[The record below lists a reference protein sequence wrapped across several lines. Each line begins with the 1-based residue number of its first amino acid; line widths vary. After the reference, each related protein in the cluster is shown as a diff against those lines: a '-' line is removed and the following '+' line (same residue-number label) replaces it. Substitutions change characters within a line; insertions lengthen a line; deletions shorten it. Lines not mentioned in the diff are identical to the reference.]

1 MTRNIFFQHI
11 KYRKEKKGGGKNM
24 AFTKAIEHKKEH
36 RKIYRGSK
44 AFDASCRNHGGCNW
58 CLKNRIYKYDKKKE
72 ATRLKEE
79 EFEQEI

>member
-44 AFDASCRNHGGCNW
+44 AFDASCRNQLRMQLVPEKQN
-58 CLKNRIYKYDKKKE
+58 L
-72 ATRLKEE
+72 
-79 EFEQEI
+79 

>member
-44 AFDASCRNHGGCNW
+44 AFDASCRNHGG
-58 CLKNRIYKYDKKKE
+58 
-72 ATRLKEE
+72 
-79 EFEQEI
+79 